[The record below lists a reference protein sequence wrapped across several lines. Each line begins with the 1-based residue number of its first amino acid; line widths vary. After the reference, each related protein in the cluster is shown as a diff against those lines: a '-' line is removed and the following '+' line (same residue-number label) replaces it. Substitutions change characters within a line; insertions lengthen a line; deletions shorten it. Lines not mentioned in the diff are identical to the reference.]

1 MMRSTVVTL
10 LALALAAPGF
20 GAAEAT
26 KKVKRPS
33 LEVRASPRMAFSPV
47 NVFFTAELTGGDDV
61 EELYCPQVEWEWG
74 DGGKSVQESDCAP
87 YEAGTRIERRF
98 TNEHEYG
105 RAGQYGIKVTLRH
118 NGKSL
123 AANTVQITVRPGVG
137 DRTIEPN

>member
-1 MMRSTVVTL
+1 MTRTTVVTL
-10 LALALAAPGF
+10 LGLALAVSSF
-20 GAAEAT
+20 GAEAT
-26 KKVKRPS
+26 KKIKKPT
-33 LEVRASPRMAFSPV
+33 LELRASPRMAFSPV
-47 NVFFTAELTGGDDV
+47 NVFFTAELAGGDDV

-87 YEAGTRIERRF
+87 YEPGTRIERRF

-123 AANTVQITVRPGVG
+123 AANSVQVTVRPGVG